1 MELCLGLGFF
11 AIIFGAILGTVAAI
25 VDQDIAHLF
34 AGFFVGAGIFLIL
47 ALFGLTIGPIEEESI
62 TSPETRIE
70 IVSPEGEVTFF
81 DEGDFKI
88 QEITDDFIKYEE
100 DGEKI
105 TIYIEDGSKVKVI
118 DLEE

>member
-1 MELCLGLGFF
+1 MELCLGFGIFAVLAGMVMGAIF
-11 AIIFGAILGTVAAI
+11 AIAEREVFNFFTGAIVGLGLFIIFAFFG
-25 VDQDIAHLF
+25 IA
-34 AGFFVGAGIFLIL
+34 
-47 ALFGLTIGPIEEESI
+47 IGPMEEESI
-62 TSPETRIE
+62 ASPETRIE

-81 DEGDFKI
+81 DEGDIKI
-88 QEITDDFIKYEE
+88 QEITDDFVKYEE

>member
-1 MELCLGLGFF
+1 MEILFLIGIFAILVSAVIGIVYTFLEDDITCFFIGLFVGVIFF
-11 AIIFGAILGTVAAI
+11 AIF
-25 VDQDIAHLF
+25 
-34 AGFFVGAGIFLIL
+34 
-47 ALFGLTIGPIEEESI
+47 ALFGVVIGPIGEESI
-62 TSPETRIE
+62 ASPETRIE

-88 QEITDDFIKYEE
+88 QEITDDFIKYSE

>member
-1 MELCLGLGFF
+1 MELCLLFGIMS
-11 AIIFGAILGTVAAI
+11 IIVGAIY
-25 VDQDIAHLF
+25 
-34 AGFFVGAGIFLIL
+34 GIIL
-47 ALFGLTIGPIEEESI
+47 ALVEQDIVAFYIGASVGLGVFIILLLFGLAIGPIGEESVA
-62 TSPETRIE
+62 TPETRIE
-70 IVSPEGEVTFF
+70 IVSPEGEVTFS

-88 QEITDDFIKYEE
+88 QEITDDFIKYSE